1 MDADQQLAV
10 LGLGIGM
17 LGDLY
22 PAVANRG
29 GTHDP
34 ESTLGPMPKREPAAR
49 PSAGAPPG
57 NVVKMRLD
65 AQGRWVSAEPR
76 PETVET
82 IEAAERPP
90 TPDDP
95 RGSAFRQIPPIGG
108 VV

>member
-1 MDADQQLAV
+1 
-10 LGLGIGM
+10 
-17 LGDLY
+17 
-22 PAVANRG
+22 
-29 GTHDP
+29 
-34 ESTLGPMPKREPAAR
+34 
-49 PSAGAPPG
+49 
-57 NVVKMRLD
+57 MRLD
-65 AQGRWVSAEPR
+65 AQGRWVSAEPK